1 MKFQKE
7 VNIYSPEAIVKRFKA
22 NEIALSVQ
30 KGKIESLISE
40 SEIIELQNEK
50 VTMYSKMSDIKQ
62 TVDGLSEKYTSI
74 KTGYDAVSEQY
85 TDLDLKV
92 AEYKKGVD
100 SFSAE
105 LTKVKSNLENNYST
119 TVEMNTAITA
129 KVGEITASVSKTYAT
144 KSSVDGIRVGG
155 RNLVKNA
162 DRLDGKWSDAGT
174 YVSETKVVD
183 DEYALS
189 GKHIEVKCTKAGP
202 GPNYPVFPK
211 TLDKLNKTYTWSFY
225 AKCSVKKS
233 GTVGHECGGRT
244 QIELTTAWKK
254 FTYTWKYTDEEY
266 SSFTFYLNFKV
277 GEILYIRDFKIEEG
291 TKATSWTLSPE
302 DYSTTAEMNAAIKVK
317 VDEISASVSKT
328 YATKSSVD
336 GIRVGGRN
344 LVKNADRL
352 DGKWSDAGTY
362 VSETKVVDDEYA
374 LSGKHIEVKCT
385 KAGPGPNYPVFSKT
399 LDKLNKTY
407 TWSFYAK
414 CSVEKSGT
422 VGHECGGRTQ
432 IELTTAWK
440 KFSYTWKYT
449 DEEHSS
455 FTFYLNFKVG
465 EILYIRDFKI
475 EEGTKATSW
484 TLSPEDYS
492 TTAEMNAAIKI
503 RADAITSEV
512 SKKIGASEI
521 ISKINQSAEKVSI
534 SASKINFNG
543 LVTANNYFKV
553 NTDGSIEA
561 IKGKIGGWTITSN
574 SLSAENIS
582 LNASYG
588 AMKFSSNGKVVF
600 TQNSRGSMYYTQYTD
615 DRNYNALLFGRTGI
629 KPVHKDNSDEEE
641 IWLND
646 IEPDE
651 NWVLKYT
658 SNRVVL
664 NANVVNAGSAKIKN
678 AVIKEGISVGG
689 NASVNGSTTFEGQ
702 IKFRDWENLNNKD
715 TPIYRHPIASTTTD
729 GTRIAYIA
737 SGQKKTGNTDLGD
750 TYANYIRVRGEF
762 GLENFITADI
772 YSGSQNSDIRLKNN
786 IRDSDI
792 DALTTIGRMQVRQFD
807 WKKGGHQNIGFVA
820 DELEEVD
827 PNLALGG
834 GYYENGEMNIKQVNT
849 PYLVNYTIKAIQ
861 ELSEIIHKQ
870 DERIQQLEQKVG

>member
-22 NEIALSVQ
+22 NETALSVQ

-62 TVDGLSEKYTSI
+62 TVNGLNEKYTSI
-74 KTGYDAVSEQY
+74 KAGYDAASKQY
-85 TDLDLKV
+85 TELDLKV
-92 AEYKKGVD
+92 AKYKKGVD
-100 SFSAE
+100 SFSTE

-129 KVGEITASVSKTYAT
+129 KVDEISASVSKTYAT
-144 KSSVDGIRVGG
+144 KTSVDGIRVGG

-174 YVSETKVVD
+174 YASKTKVVD

-225 AKCSVKKS
+225 AKCSV
-233 GTVGHECGGRT
+233 
-244 QIELTTAWKK
+244 
-254 FTYTWKYTDEEY
+254 
-266 SSFTFYLNFKV
+266 
-277 GEILYIRDFKIEEG
+277 
-291 TKATSWTLSPE
+291 
-302 DYSTTAEMNAAIKVK
+302 
-317 VDEISASVSKT
+317 
-328 YATKSSVD
+328 
-336 GIRVGGRN
+336 
-344 LVKNADRL
+344 
-352 DGKWSDAGTY
+352 
-362 VSETKVVDDEYA
+362 
-374 LSGKHIEVKCT
+374 
-385 KAGPGPNYPVFSKT
+385 
-399 LDKLNKTY
+399 
-407 TWSFYAK
+407 
-414 CSVEKSGT
+414 EKSGT

-440 KFSYTWKYT
+440 KFKYTWKYT
-449 DEEHSS
+449 DEKYSS

-465 EILYIRDFKI
+465 EILYIRDFQI

-484 TLSPEDYS
+484 GLSPEDYS

-503 RADAITSEV
+503 RADEITSEV
-512 SKKIGASEI
+512 SKKVGASEI

-664 NANVVNAGSAKIKN
+664 NANVVNTDTAKIKN
-678 AVIKEGISVGG
+678 VTVKEGISVGG
-689 NASVNGSTTFEGQ
+689 NASVNGSATFEGQ
-702 IKFRDWENLNNKD
+702 IKFRDWENLNKD
-715 TPIYRHPIASTTTD
+715 TPVYRHPIASTTTD
-729 GTRIAYIA
+729 GTRIAYISCA
-737 SGQKKTGNTDLGD
+737 VSDHTPVLKVNGQWGSTGFMP
-750 TYANYIRVRGEF
+750 IEF
-762 GLENFITADI
+762 IGTGQI
-772 YSGSQNSDIRLKNN
+772 SDVRLKEN
-786 IRDSDI
+786 IKDSNVN
-792 DALTTIGRMQVRQFD
+792 ALEVVRHMKTRQFD
-807 WKKGGHQNIGFVA
+807 WKKGGHQSIGFVA
-820 DELEEVD
+820 DELEEIDQNFVF
-827 PNLALGG
+827 GG
-834 GYYENGEMNIKQVNT
+834 GYENGKMNIKQINT
-849 PYLVNYTIKAIQ
+849 PYLVNYVIKAIQ
-861 ELSEIIHKQ
+861 ELSETVSEQ
-870 DERIQQLEQKVG
+870 DRHIKQLEQKAS

>member
-162 DRLDGKWSDAGT
+162 DRLGGKWSDAGT

-183 DEYALS
+183 DKYALS

-225 AKCSVKKS
+225 AKCSVEKS

-254 FTYTWKYTDEEY
+254 FTYTWKYTDEKY

-277 GEILYIRDFKIEEG
+277 GEILYIRDFE
-291 TKATSWTLSPE
+291 
-302 DYSTTAEMNAAIKVK
+302 
-317 VDEISASVSKT
+317 
-328 YATKSSVD
+328 
-336 GIRVGGRN
+336 
-344 LVKNADRL
+344 
-352 DGKWSDAGTY
+352 
-362 VSETKVVDDEYA
+362 
-374 LSGKHIEVKCT
+374 
-385 KAGPGPNYPVFSKT
+385 
-399 LDKLNKTY
+399 
-407 TWSFYAK
+407 
-414 CSVEKSGT
+414 
-422 VGHECGGRTQ
+422 
-432 IELTTAWK
+432 
-440 KFSYTWKYT
+440 
-449 DEEHSS
+449 
-455 FTFYLNFKVG
+455 
-465 EILYIRDFKI
+465 I

-512 SKKIGASEI
+512 SKKVGASEI

-664 NANVVNAGSAKIKN
+664 NANVVNTDTAKIKN
-678 AVIKEGISVGG
+678 VTVKG
-689 NASVNGSTTFEGQ
+689 NATFKGG
-702 IKFRDWENLNNKD
+702 INFYDWENQKKSATADNKV
-715 TPIYRHPIASTTTD
+715 YRHPVASTTTN
-729 GTRIAYIA
+729 GARVAWLST
-737 SGQKKTGNTDLGD
+737 GEGKKTGDARTFLRLGIRGQWGYASENENVYSTDYLYTD
-750 TYANYIRVRGEF
+750 SMV
-762 GLENFITADI
+762 
-772 YSGSQNSDIRLKNN
+772 SDIRLKEN
-786 IRDSDI
+786 IKNCNI
-792 DALTTIGRMQVRQFD
+792 NALEAIGHMQVRQFD
-807 WKKGGHQNIGFVA
+807 WKKGGHQDIGFIA
-820 DELEEVD
+820 DELEKVD

-834 GYYENGEMNIKQVNT
+834 GYDENGEMDIKQINIT
-849 PYLVNYTIKAIQ
+849 YLLGYAVKAIQ
-861 ELSEIIHKQ
+861 ELSETVSEQ
-870 DERIQQLEQKVG
+870 DRHIKQLEQKAS